1 MRKNRFRIILTLLFI
16 GLSLYFLYPTYKDY
30 QFNKDIKN
38 LANAQDSTAFFDKYS
53 NDILKAREN
62 RIKLGLDLQ
71 GGMYV
76 IMEVDIAKLLSDLAK
91 KQDDVLKQVLASTS
105 EQTKNSDEDF
115 VDVVDAKLKEKGL
128 SLKAYYGEIRDEDSK
143 IKSDLKTEVDNAID
157 RAIQVV
163 RNRIDQYGVSEP
175 VIQKKGSSRLVVELP
190 GVSNV
195 QEVRK
200 LLQGTALLEFKL
212 VIDPQIAVKV
222 MEKINTYMAGGNL
235 DSLIKADSLSKITKT
250 EPKKDTS
257 KVTDSKVKKD
267 STSITNVKDT
277 TKKDTTKKDITKKD
291 TTGNKKKDT
300 TKKNITGKDSIKKG
314 DSNTAGLT
322 DSNGNPIDTNQQMSE
337 EEFKQK
343 NPWFY
348 LVRPQQFQDGSLAW
362 LVRETDKAKVQ
373 KLLEKKEIQDI
384 VPTDISFAFSNR
396 SFVDNGEKIYQ
407 FYVLK
412 KEPELTG
419 GVVINARSNIDPT
432 SNSPVVYMEM
442 NSDGSADWA
451 RITGANINKQIA
463 IVLDN
468 VVYSA
473 PVVRNKITGGN
484 SQIEGMANIQE
495 AKLLEIVLKAGALP
509 APLQI
514 IEERTVGPSLGEDS
528 IQKGLYSS
536 IIALILVALFMVV
549 YYHFAGGVADLALI
563 FNMLFVMG
571 IMASFHATLTLP
583 GIAALILTIGMAV
596 DSNVLIY
603 ERIREELTGG
613 KPLRTAIEI
622 GYKKAFSAILD
633 SHVTSLITAIILYQ
647 FGTGPIQGFAL
658 TLIIGLIANLF
669 TAIVITRIIFDIMTE
684 KGKTSINFG

>member
-1 MRKNRFRIILTLLFI
+1 LRKNRFRIILTLLFI

-38 LANAQDSTAFFDKYS
+38 LANVQDSAAFFDKYGA
-53 NDILKAREN
+53 DLLKARED

-76 IMEVDIAKLLSDLAK
+76 IMEVDIAKLLLDLAK
-91 KQDDVLKQVLASTS
+91 KQDETLKQVLDAVS
-105 EQTKNSDEDF
+105 EQSKTSDDDF
-115 VDVVDAKLKEKGL
+115 VDMFELKLKEKGL
-128 SLKAYYGEIRDEDSK
+128 SLKAYYGEIRDEDAS
-143 IKSDLKTEVDNAID
+143 IKSTLKTEVENAID

-190 GVSNV
+190 GVSNIA
-195 QEVRK
+195 EVRK

-222 MEKINTYMAGGNL
+222 MEKVNTYMAGGNL
-235 DSLIKADSLSKITKT
+235 DSLIKADSLGQITKVDTTKQDTSKIT
-250 EPKKDTS
+250 DT
-257 KVTDSKVKKD
+257 KIKKD
-267 STSITNVKDT
+267 STSLTQ
-277 TKKDTTKKDITKKD
+277 KDTTKKDITKKD
-291 TTGNKKKDT
+291 TSKKK
-300 TKKNITGKDSIKKG
+300 NDSIKPT
-314 DSNTAGLT
+314 DSNLTGLT

-337 EEFKQK
+337 EEFKKK

-348 LVRPQQFQDGSLAW
+348 LVRPQQFQDGSLVW
-362 LVRETDKAKVQ
+362 LVRETDKPKVL

-384 VPTDISFAFSNR
+384 IPADISFAFSNR
-396 SFVDNGEKIYQ
+396 STFVDEGENIYQ

-412 KEPELTG
+412 KAPELTG

-432 SNSPVVYMEM
+432 NNTPVVYMEM

-473 PVVRNKITGGN
+473 PVVRSKITGGS

-509 APLQI
+509 APLSI

-536 IIALILVALFMVV
+536 IIALILVAIFMLV
-549 YYHFAGGVADLALI
+549 YYRFAGGVADIALA
-563 FNMLFVMG
+563 FNMVVIMG

-583 GIAALILTIGMAV
+583 GIAGLILSIGMAV

-603 ERIREELTGG
+603 ERIREELAGG
-613 KPLRTAIEI
+613 KPIKTAIEI

-633 SHVTSLITAIILYQ
+633 GHVTSIITAIILYQ

-658 TLIIGLIANLF
+658 TLLIGLIANLF
-669 TAIVITRIIFDIMTE
+669 TAIVMTRIVFDVMTD
-684 KGKTSINFG
+684 KGKSTINFG

>member
-1 MRKNRFRIILTLLFI
+1 
-16 GLSLYFLYPTYKDY
+16 
-30 QFNKDIKN
+30 
-38 LANAQDSTAFFDKYS
+38 
-53 NDILKAREN
+53 
-62 RIKLGLDLQ
+62 
-71 GGMYV
+71 MYV
-76 IMEVDIAKLLSDLAK
+76 IMEVDIAKLLLDLAK
-91 KQDDVLKQVLASTS
+91 KQDETLKQVLDAVS
-105 EQTKNSDEDF
+105 EQSKTSDDDF
-115 VDVVDAKLKEKGL
+115 VDLFELKLKEKGL
-128 SLKAYYGEIRDEDSK
+128 SLKAYYGEIRDEDAS
-143 IKSDLKTEVDNAID
+143 IKSTLKTEVENAID

-190 GVSNV
+190 GVSNIA
-195 QEVRK
+195 EVRK

-222 MEKINTYMAGGNL
+222 MEKVNTYMAGGNL
-235 DSLIKADSLSKITKT
+235 DSLMKADSLGQITKVDTTKQDTSKIT
-250 EPKKDTS
+250 DT
-257 KVTDSKVKKD
+257 KIKKD
-267 STSITNVKDT
+267 STSLTQ
-277 TKKDTTKKDITKKD
+277 KDTTKKDITKKD
-291 TTGNKKKDT
+291 TSKKK
-300 TKKNITGKDSIKKG
+300 NDSIKPT
-314 DSNTAGLT
+314 DSNLTGLT

-337 EEFKQK
+337 EEFKKK

-348 LVRPQQFQDGSLAW
+348 LVRPQQFQDGSLVW
-362 LVRETDKAKVQ
+362 LVRETDKPKVL

-384 VPTDISFAFSNR
+384 IPADISFAFSNR
-396 SFVDNGEKIYQ
+396 STFVDEGENIYQ

-412 KEPELTG
+412 KAPELTG

-432 SNSPVVYMEM
+432 NNTPVVYMEM

-473 PVVRNKITGGN
+473 PVVRSKITGGS

-509 APLQI
+509 APLSI

-536 IIALILVALFMVV
+536 IIALILVAIFMLV
-549 YYHFAGGVADLALI
+549 YYRFAGGVADIALA
-563 FNMLFVMG
+563 FNMVVIMG

-583 GIAALILTIGMAV
+583 GIAGLILSIGMAV

-603 ERIREELTGG
+603 ERIREELAGG
-613 KPLRTAIEI
+613 KPIKTAIEI

-633 SHVTSLITAIILYQ
+633 GHVTSIITAIILYQ

-658 TLIIGLIANLF
+658 TLLIGLIANLF
-669 TAIVITRIIFDIMTE
+669 TAIVMTRIVFDVMTD
-684 KGKTSINFG
+684 KGKSTINFG

>member
-1 MRKNRFRIILTLLFI
+1 LRKNRFRIILTFLFL
-16 GLSLYFLYPTYKDY
+16 GLSIYFLYPTYKDY

-38 LANAQDSTAFFDKYS
+38 LANAQDSAAFFDKYATEL
-53 NDILKAREN
+53 LKARED

-91 KQDDVLKQVLASTS
+91 KQDETLKQVLDATS
-105 EQTKNSDEDF
+105 EQTKTSDDDF
-115 VDVVDAKLKEKGL
+115 VDLFELKLKEKGL
-128 SLKAYYGEIRDEDSK
+128 SLKAYYGEIRDEDAS
-143 IKSDLKTEVDNAID
+143 IKSTLKTEVENAID

-190 GVSNV
+190 GVSNIA
-195 QEVRK
+195 EVRK

-235 DSLIKADSLSKITKT
+235 DSLIKADSLSQITKVDT
-250 EPKKDTS
+250 TKKDTS
-257 KVTDSKVKKD
+257 KITDQKVKKD
-267 STSITNVKDT
+267 STSVSQKDT
-277 TKKDTTKKDITKKD
+277 TKKDLTKKD
-291 TTGNKKKDT
+291 TSKKP
-300 TKKNITGKDSIKKG
+300 GDSIKPT
-314 DSNTAGLT
+314 DSNLTGLT
-322 DSNGNPIDTNQQMSE
+322 DSNGNPIDTNQQLSE
-337 EEFKQK
+337 EEFKKK

-362 LVRETDKAKVQ
+362 FVRETDRTKVQ
-373 KLLEKKEIQDI
+373 KLLEKKEIQDLI
-384 VPTDISFAFSNR
+384 PTDVSFAFSNR
-396 SFVDNGEKIYQ
+396 STFVDEGENIYQ
-407 FYVLK
+407 FYILK
-412 KEPELTG
+412 KVPELTG

-432 SNSPVVYMEM
+432 NNQPVVYMEM

-473 PVVRNKITGGN
+473 PVVRSKITGGS

-509 APLQI
+509 APLTI

-536 IIALILVALFMVV
+536 IIALILVAIFMIV
-549 YYHFAGGVADLALI
+549 YYRFAGAVADLALM
-563 FNMLFVMG
+563 FNMFVILG

-583 GIAALILTIGMAV
+583 GIAGLILSIGMAV

-603 ERIREELTGG
+603 ERIREELAGG
-613 KPLRTAIEI
+613 KPIKTAIEI
-622 GYKKAFSAILD
+622 GYKKAFSAIFD
-633 SHVTSLITAIILYQ
+633 GHVTSIITAIILYQ

-658 TLIIGLIANLF
+658 TLLIGLIANLF
-669 TAIVITRIIFDIMTE
+669 TAIVMTRIVFDVMTD
-684 KGKTSINFG
+684 KGKSTINFG

>member
-1 MRKNRFRIILTLLFI
+1 MRKNRFRLILTALFLA
-16 GLSLYFLYPTYKDY
+16 LSIYFLYPTYKDY
-30 QFNKDIKN
+30 QFNQDIKK
-38 LANAQDSTAFFDKYS
+38 LANAQDSAAFFEKYG
-53 NDILKAREN
+53 NDVIKAREN

-76 IMEVDIAKLLSDLAK
+76 IMEVDIAKLLNDLAK
-91 KQDDVLKQVLASTS
+91 KQDDILKQSLEAAT
-105 EQTKNSDEDF
+105 EQSKTSDEDF
-115 VDVVDAKLKEKGL
+115 VNIFDTKLREKGA
-128 SLKAYYGEIRDEDSK
+128 SLKAYYGEIRDDESK
-143 IKSDLKTEVDNAID
+143 IKSDLKTEVENAID

-222 MEKINTYMAGGNL
+222 MEKINTYLAGGNL
-235 DSLIKADSLSKITKT
+235 DSLMKVDSLSKITKKDST
-250 EPKKDTS
+250 IKKDSTGI
-257 KVTDSKVKKD
+257 TNVKKD
-267 STSITNVKDT
+267 STTITN
-277 TKKDTTKKDITKKD
+277 KKDTTKKDITKKD
-291 TTGNKKKDT
+291 STNKKDT
-300 TKKNITGKDSIKKG
+300 TKKNLTKKDSTKKQ

-322 DSNGNPIDTNQQMSE
+322 DTNLNPTDTNQQLSE
-337 EEFKQK
+337 EEFKKK

-348 LVRPQQFQDGSLAW
+348 LVRPQQSQDGSVSW
-362 LVRETDKAKVQ
+362 LVRETDKPAVQ
-373 KLLEKKEIQDI
+373 KLLDRKELQDL
-384 VPTDISFAFSNR
+384 VPTDVSFGFSNR
-396 SFVDNGEKIYQ
+396 SFVAEGEKIYQ
-407 FYVLK
+407 FYILK

-419 GVVINARSNIDPT
+419 GVVINARSNIDPQNNT
-432 SNSPVVYMEM
+432 PVVYMEM
-442 NSDGSADWA
+442 NSDGAADWA
-451 RITGANINKQIA
+451 RITGANINKNIA

-536 IIALILVALFMVV
+536 IIALVLVALFMVI

-603 ERIREELTGG
+603 ERIREEVAGG

-622 GYKKAFSAILD
+622 GYKKAFSAIMD

-669 TAIVITRIIFDIMTE
+669 TSIVITRIIFDIMTD
-684 KGKTSINFG
+684 KGRTSINFG